1 MIAKKFW
8 VVLPLGILLC
18 IQTWL
23 LNSHYPYIASD
34 MYYYL
39 TRLIDTYIHI
49 NINGVFSVQWWTP
62 TFGGGIPAFPN
73 PLHLQFSITPY
84 LMFFFSPWVSCQI
97 TYILM
102 ASLGYF
108 LIYNYITKHTDWG
121 FFSAV
126 CTASIFTT
134 NGYFINHILIGHL
147 NYSSFTIIA
156 IVPFLIS
163 SSWSIKK
170 CVIVVTTSITY
181 LIYSAGFPT
190 IFLFYISLGQL
201 FFFLPIIKKEFF
213 PFKRVIIIL
222 FLSHI
227 IIFGLVSS
235 KITAVTLQMEVF
247 PRILE
252 FFSWQPYYQVLLT
265 SIFAQLFS
273 WRILM
278 PFETIL
284 PIPADSILFWLI
296 GSKYEFWEN
305 DVSLS
310 PVVPF
315 VIFFYMIAKFPS
327 IKNLLKSP
335 TNRYGIVATLIII
348 WVSIEMSMGKGFF
361 WTLIK
366 DLPVIKSSH
375 VNVRYAGALTLFASI
390 IFAHSYSYL
399 IANRSAK
406 FKMIIT
412 LLFIFITF
420 LSMACYKSITTQK
433 EAYHN
438 FDLTEAESAWS
449 DISNKSNIQ
458 KVTKI
463 VDVSPHEQSQL
474 FKLNASSLKPSDAL
488 FGYHGQYFRSSLK
501 SGNID
506 EIDKEG
512 FYNFHNPLTFYDP
525 KIASIPRAKIH
536 SHDYVNFNLF
546 INRKQPNWELPL
558 IQKVANYIT
567 LASLFLFFLYIAY
580 FFLKRFQSTH
590 T

>member
-39 TRLIDTYIHI
+39 TRLIDTYIHM

-97 TYILM
+97 TYMLM

-121 FFSAV
+121 LFSAV

-134 NGYFINHILIGHL
+134 NGYFLNHILIGHL

-201 FFFLPIIKKEFF
+201 FFFLPIIKKESF
-213 PFKRVIIIL
+213 PFKRVIKLL
-222 FLSHI
+222 FFSHI

-235 KITAVTLQMEVF
+235 KFTAVTLHMEVF
-247 PRILE
+247 PRMLE

-278 PFETIL
+278 PFESIL

-310 PVVPF
+310 PVVF
-315 VIFFYMIAKFPS
+315 VVISLYIIVKYSKIRRFVSAPINR
-327 IKNLLKSP
+327 IGLL
-335 TNRYGIVATLIII
+335 ATLIVI
-348 WVSIEMSMGKGFF
+348 WCSIEMTMGKGLF
-361 WTLIK
+361 WTLVK
-366 DLPVIKSSH
+366 DLPIVRSSH

-390 IFAHSYSYL
+390 IFAYSYSYL
-399 IANRSAK
+399 IANRSPK
-406 FKMIIT
+406 FKTYLT
-412 LLFIFITF
+412 LFLIFIT
-420 LSMACYKSITTQK
+420 LSSMASYKNIITQK
-433 EAYHN
+433 EAYRN
-438 FDLTEAESAWS
+438 FDLSDAESAWS
-449 DISNKSNIQ
+449 DISTKSNIQ

-501 SGNID
+501 LGNVN
-506 EIDKEG
+506 EIDKDG
-512 FYNFHNPLTFYDP
+512 FYNFHNPLTFYDS
-525 KIASIPRAKIH
+525 KITSIPRAKIH

-546 INRKQPNWELPL
+546 INHKQPNWELPL

-567 LASLFLFFLYIAY
+567 IIFFLIFGIFITCSVFKKYK
-580 FFLKRFQSTH
+580 FNKP
-590 T
+590 